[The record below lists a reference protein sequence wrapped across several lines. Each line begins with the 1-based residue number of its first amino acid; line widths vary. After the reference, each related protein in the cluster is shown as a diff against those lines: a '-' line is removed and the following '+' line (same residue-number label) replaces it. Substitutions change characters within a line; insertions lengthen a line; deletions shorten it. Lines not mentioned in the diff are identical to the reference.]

1 VSGFR
6 FLFMADCQLGC
17 YASFSG
23 MNATQT
29 AAYADRDMIVAPTPR
44 TRGWAWDAE
53 RFTAAVAAANRLQP
67 AFVVMGGDM
76 VDDSSDVEQ
85 YTAVRQIAE
94 GLDGIPIHWVPGNHD
109 CADDSLV
116 PTAGSLARYRDRF
129 GPDRY
134 AFAHGD
140 TAFVAINTVV
150 LDHPE
155 RVADELD
162 AQVAFLEES
171 LCEAVQRGARH
182 VIVFGHH
189 PLFTHHPE
197 EPDTY
202 WNIPSRQRRDVL
214 RLLHT
219 FGVRVYFCG
228 HWHRN
233 GGGWDGDLEV
243 AVTGPVGY
251 PLGRDPSGFR
261 IVDVAADRVDHQYV
275 GLAAAA
281 LAGE

>member
-1 VSGFR
+1 VNGFR

-23 MNATQT
+23 LSAAEA
-29 AAYADRDMIVAPTPR
+29 AAYADRDMVVAPVPR
-44 TRGWAWDAE
+44 VQGWAWDAE
-53 RFTAAVAAANRLQP
+53 RFTAAVDAANRLGP

-76 VDDSSDVEQ
+76 VDDPHDDGQ
-85 YTAVRQIAE
+85 RAAVHRIAA

-116 PTAGSLARYRDRF
+116 PTDRSLAGYRARF
-129 GPDRY
+129 GPDHY
-134 AFAHGD
+134 AFSHGD
-140 TAFVAINTVV
+140 TAFVTINTVV

-155 RVADELD
+155 RVADEAG
-162 AQVAFLEES
+162 AQLGFLEDS
-171 LCEAVQRGARH
+171 LRDARQRGARH

-189 PLFTHHPE
+189 PLFTDHPE

-202 WNIPSRQRRDVL
+202 WNIPTPQRRVVL
-214 RLLHT
+214 RLLHA
-219 FGVRVYFCG
+219 FGVRAFFCG

-251 PLGRDPSGFR
+251 PLGPDPSGFR
-261 IVDVAADRVDHQYV
+261 IVTVTGDGVDHQYV
-275 GLAAAA
+275 GLGATVP
-281 LAGE
+281 AGE